1 MKIVILATE
10 PSGDYL
16 GAKLIKELKQKKKT
30 PIIKG
35 IGGEHMR
42 NMNFKSW
49 VKLSEFKAIGIYEV
63 LKNLTKYIQIIKYTE
78 KKIREFSPDIIIT
91 IDSPSF
97 NYRLLKR
104 LEDLKIN
111 NVKFFHYV
119 APTVWA
125 WKEYRAKLYAK
136 LYDKMFVLF
145 KFERI
150 YFTKYNL
157 FTKHVGHQIFFEK
170 VRIKKKRYLSFL
182 PGSRLSE
189 INNNIDEFVL
199 VIEKS
204 LQRFSDFQFYLLT
217 FKSYQRLIEDKL
229 KKFGSK
235 IKVITDPKKK
245 QRIMS
250 ESYLAIAASGSVT
263 LELAKYQTPM
273 IVVYKTHFLTQII
286 LKILV
291 KVKYASI
298 INIYFDKLVVPELLF
313 NNFRVDNVILLMEKL
328 INSKIQRLKQISK
341 LKEFSNNM
349 LVENKNPSKLVVKYL
364 K

>member
-16 GAKLIKELKQKKKT
+16 GANLIQELNKNSPT

-35 IGGEHMR
+35 IGGELME
-42 NMNFKSW
+42 NLKFKSW
-49 VKLSEFKAIGIYEV
+49 VKISEFKAIGIYEV
-63 LKNLTKYIQIIKYTE
+63 FKNLIRYLNIIKYTE

-104 LEDLKIN
+104 LEDLKLN
-111 NVKFFHYV
+111 DVKFFHYV

-125 WKEYRAKLYAK
+125 WKKYRAKLYAE
-136 LYDKMFVLF
+136 LYDKLFVLF
-145 KFERI
+145 KFEKF
-150 YFTKYNL
+150 YFTKYGL

-170 VRIKKKRYLSFL
+170 AKIKKKKYLSFL

-189 INNNIDEFVL
+189 INNNIDEFVS

-204 LQRFSDFQFYLLT
+204 LKKFNEYEFFLLT
-217 FKSYQRLIEDKL
+217 FKSHQRLIKQKM

-235 IKVITDPKKK
+235 IKIVTDQKKK
-245 QRIMS
+245 QRIML
-250 ESYLAIAASGSVT
+250 ESFLSVAASGSVT

-273 IVVYKTHFLTQII
+273 IVVYRTHFLTQII
-286 LKILV
+286 IRLLV
-291 KVKYASI
+291 KTKYASI
-298 INIYFDKLVVPELLF
+298 INIYYKKLVVPELLF
-313 NNFRVDNVILLMEKL
+313 NNFKVENVILIMDKL
-328 INSKIQRLKQISK
+328 INSKVERFKQISK
-341 LKEFSNNM
+341 LKEFSKYM
-349 LVENKNPSKLVVKYL
+349 LVENKNPSKIVAKYF

>member
-16 GAKLIKELKQKKKT
+16 GSKLIKELNRNKNKS
-30 PIIKG
+30 IIKG
-35 IGGEHMR
+35 IGGEQMQ
-42 NMNFKSW
+42 NLKFKSW
-49 VKLSEFKAIGIYEV
+49 VSISEFNAIGIYEV
-63 LKNLTKYIQIIKYTE
+63 LKNLIKYVKLIKYTE
-78 KKIREFSPDIIIT
+78 KKIREFSPDIIIS

-104 LEDLKIN
+104 LNDLKSK

-125 WKEYRAKLYAK
+125 WKKYRAKLYAK
-136 LYDKMFVLF
+136 LYDRLFVLF
-145 KFERI
+145 KFEKV
-150 YFTKYNL
+150 YFKKYGL
-157 FTKHVGHQIFFEK
+157 FTEHVGHQIFFEK
-170 VRIKKKRYLSFL
+170 VKNRKQKYLLFL
-182 PGSRLSE
+182 PGSRYSE
-189 INNNIDEFVL
+189 INNNIDEFVS
-199 VIEKS
+199 VIGKS
-204 LQRFSDFQFYLLT
+204 LKKYKDYKFYILT
-217 FKSYQRLIEDKL
+217 FKIHKKFLEDKL

-235 IKVITDPKKK
+235 IKIVTDKKKK

-286 LKILV
+286 IRLLV
-291 KVKYASI
+291 KTKYASI
-298 INIYFDKLVVPELLF
+298 INIHFQKLVIPELLF
-313 NNFRVDNVILLMEKL
+313 NKFKADDVMLLMEKIL
-328 INSKIQRLKQISK
+328 NSKVVRLKQIRK
-341 LKEFSNNM
+341 LKEFSDNM
-349 LVENKNPSKLVVKYL
+349 LVQNKNPSKIVAKYF

>member
-16 GAKLIKELKQKKKT
+16 GAQLIQELNKNSL
-30 PIIKG
+30 PFIIRG
-35 IGGEHMR
+35 IGGELMQ
-42 NMNFKSW
+42 NLKFKSW
-49 VKLSEFKAIGIYEV
+49 VKISEFKAIGIYEV
-63 LKNLTKYIQIIKYTE
+63 LKNLIKYISIIKYTE

-97 NYRLLKR
+97 NFRLLKR
-104 LEDLKIN
+104 LEDLKLN

-125 WKEYRAKLYAK
+125 WKKYRAKLYAE
-136 LYDKMFVLF
+136 LYDRLFVLF
-145 KFERI
+145 KFERF
-150 YFTKYNL
+150 YFTKYGL

-170 VRIKKKRYLSFL
+170 PKIKKKKYLSFL

-189 INNNIDEFVL
+189 INNNIDEFVS

-204 LQRFSDFQFYLLT
+204 LKKFNDYKFYLLT
-217 FKSYQRLIEDKL
+217 FKSHKRLIREKI

-235 IKVITDPKKK
+235 IKIVTDQKEK
-245 QRIMS
+245 QRLML
-250 ESYLAIAASGSVT
+250 ESYLAVAASGSVT

-273 IVVYKTHFLTQII
+273 IVVYRTHLLTQII
-286 LKILV
+286 LRLLV
-291 KVKYASI
+291 KTKYASI
-298 INIYFDKLVVPELLF
+298 INIYYKELVVPELLF
-313 NNFRVDNVILLMEKL
+313 NKFKADNVILHMERL
-328 INSKIQRLKQISK
+328 INSKVERSKQISK
-341 LKEFSNNM
+341 LKKFSNHM
-349 LVENKNPSKLVVKYL
+349 LVENKNPSRIVAKYF